1 MRVYISSDI
10 EGVAG
15 VVDWGHSIPGAPE
28 YGRARRLMT
37 AEVNAAAVAAFNAGA
52 ETVLVNDSHGPMNNI
67 LIEELD
73 ERIELVTGRPKALT
87 MVHGVGDGFDLAMF
101 LGYHAKAGTAGGV
114 LEHSYAGICV
124 FDITLNGRS
133 YGEFGLNAMLAGYHG
148 VPVVLASGDQK
159 LAAEVT
165 DVNPHTETVVVKQAV
180 SRFAARSLTPNAAHG
195 LIGEAVTRVLT
206 QGKDVWKQALLPPP
220 AGELTLDLTFLHT
233 YQADAAAE
241 VPGVERVGGRTLR
254 VIGADYQEVYDMMR
268 LLIGVAASVTKTP

>member
-15 VVDWGHSIPGAPE
+15 VVDRGHSSPTGAD

-37 AEVNAAAVAAFNAGA
+37 GEVNAAAAAAFKAGA
-52 ETVLVNDSHGPMNNI
+52 ASVLVNDSHGPMNNL

-73 ERIELVTGRPKALT
+73 ERIELVTGRPKAMT
-87 MVHGVGDGFDLAMF
+87 MVHGLGDGFDLAMF

-114 LEHSYAGICV
+114 LEHSYSGICV

-159 LAAEVT
+159 LAAEVA
-165 DVNPHTETVVVKQAV
+165 DVSPHTEAVVVKQAV
-180 SRFAARSLTPNAAHG
+180 SRNAARSLTPKAAQAR
-195 LIGEAVTRVLT
+195 IAEAVARVLA
-206 QGKDVWKQALLPPP
+206 QGPEHWGQALLPPP
-220 AGELTLDLTFLHT
+220 KGELSLELTFLHT
-233 YQADAAAE
+233 YQADAGAE
-241 VPGVERVGGRTLR
+241 VPGVERSGGRSLRLVGG
-254 VIGADYQEVYDMMR
+254 DYQELYRLMR
-268 LLIGVAASVTKTP
+268 LLIGLAGSVT